1 MTRSCTTSASTIRF
15 APSAIAALVRRLGRS
30 LTQRPR
36 PKDGRRGDEIQRHGG
51 RLGRLRKRHS
61 GLTRCS
67 KHLLRVNSHGSVS
80 GASPRTA
87 FVHVGRSTVGG
98 KRAGPNC
105 GLRVNARGRF
115 VASFTLFPGPA
126 SALAVVPFFG
136 SFLSQCRHL
145 PSRTITSSNCNS
157 RRGCHFVRRT
167 NVRTCI
173 GCGHFRVRL
182 HPQCGPGP
190 FRRSAFRCG
199 TSRSCCMYPVKR
211 RVAHVN
217 ASRSGATDKCQ
228 DRGTECETRGYGNYP
243 LQYLYCETGNS
254 EHAVR
259 IGRQLGQ
266 CGRGTQRQLAS
277 RRNVERENEQYVRPR
292 TIFKRV
298 GCSVTCGQF
307 QRFKGSGIGVSF
319 TFFTVT
325 FGVGGVYSEV
335 TGRERGKKGGPGFSL
350 FLDVGRSLAFRGQVF
365 KRGARGRMT

>member
-30 LTQRPR
+30 LTRGPR
-36 PKDGRRGDEIQRHGG
+36 PGDGRRGDEIQRHGG
-51 RLGRLRKRHS
+51 RLGRLRKRQS

-67 KHLLRVNSHGSVS
+67 KRLRRVNRHGSVS
-80 GASPRTA
+80 GASPSTA

-98 KRAGPNC
+98 NRAGPKC

-126 SALAVVPFFG
+126 SALALVPFFG
-136 SFLSQCRHL
+136 SFLGHCRHL
-145 PSRTITSSNCNS
+145 PSRAITSSNCNS

-173 GCGHFRVRL
+173 GCGHFRVRR

-190 FRRSAFRCG
+190 FRRSAFCCG

-243 LQYLYCETGNS
+243 LQYLYCGTGNS
-254 EHAVR
+254 QHVVR
-259 IGRQLGQ
+259 IGRQLGG
-266 CGRGTQRQLAS
+266 CGGVTHRQLAS
-277 RRNVERENEQYVRPR
+277 RRKVGREKEQYVRPR

-298 GCSVTCGQF
+298 GTSVTCGHF
-307 QRFKGSGIGVSF
+307 QRFGVSGIAVSF

-325 FGVGGVYSEV
+325 FGVGGVYSGV
-335 TGRERGKKGGPGFSL
+335 TGVAGGKRGTPHFDLVLGVATVLS
-350 FLDVGRSLAFRGQVF
+350 RRGQVF
-365 KRGARGRMT
+365 